1 LGDQKSEAPLNI
13 IILNINT
20 MIYNEITKLEPEE
33 FEKEIFDV
41 LRHIEIET
49 TIRFDRSTLEGI
61 FAWITY
67 DTVNKPSRTVCMPA
81 EFYWVNSKNYSI
93 RFKMRYCPCENCQK
107 VVNIEPVLTNSLY
120 EQDLEDVT
128 LHLEDMFYDV
138 SI

>member
-1 LGDQKSEAPLNI
+1 
-13 IILNINT
+13 
-20 MIYNEITKLEPEE
+20 
-33 FEKEIFDV
+33 
-41 LRHIEIET
+41 
-49 TIRFDRSTLEGI
+49 
-61 FAWITY
+61 
-67 DTVNKPSRTVCMPA
+67 MPA

-138 SI
+138 SISPYIPNIGYIKYE